1 VSYWAVAQVESQREH
16 AVRLL
21 LMRAKFETYAPRIKV
36 RSRVALLFPGYV
48 FVRIVDRFYPVMWTA
63 HVVRLLM
70 SGDRPACLNDEVIM
84 AIRKQERSGFVR
96 LPTSAKMLKKGQN
109 VRITKGSFLNHIG
122 LYDGMGS
129 KDRAHVLLEL
139 LGRKV
144 SIDLRQRNW
153 VPLDVASAT
162 RLRY

>member
-1 VSYWAVAQVESQREH
+1 MSYWAVAQTESQREH

-21 LMRAKFETYAPRIKV
+21 LMRAKFDTYAPRIKV
-36 RSRVALLFPGYV
+36 RGRVQLLFPAYV
-48 FVRIVDRFYPVMWTA
+48 FVRIIDRFYPVMWTA

-70 SGDRPACLNDEVIM
+70 AGDRPASLDDEVIM
-84 AIRKQERSGFVR
+84 AIRKQERAGFVR
-96 LPTSAKMLKKGQN
+96 LPTPTKMLKKGQN
-109 VRITKGSFLNHIG
+109 VRITKGSFLDHVG

-144 SIDLRQRNW
+144 SIDLPESDL
-153 VPLDVASAT
+153 VPTDERT
-162 RLRY
+162 